1 MLVALNLS
9 MRLHVWLVFFH
20 QIWKC
25 KTREIT
31 LHSWSWCFFSFLWH
45 PYGPKALSWCKA
57 SPADT
62 EGTELKGA
70 AVLLEQIHTGTSVR
84 ATAAAWQNPDMQL
97 LSVIGQSQ
105 NLLQQVL
112 QYRQETE
119 VQWNFDANAV
129 HNSAN
134 KIRCK
139 TKLFT
144 MFQRDFFFG
153 LFFFLMSFPLF
164 SYHIIFSLLSLKVV
178 LRWQFSFPP

>member
-45 PYGPKALSWCKA
+45 PYGPKALSWCEA

-70 AVLLEQIHTGTSVR
+70 AVLLEQIHTGNSVR

-105 NLLQQVL
+105 NLLQQEFYSTDRKL
-112 QYRQETE
+112 KCSETLM
-119 VQWNFDANAV
+119 QM
-129 HNSAN
+129 
-134 KIRCK
+134 
-139 TKLFT
+139 LFT
-144 MFQRDFFFG
+144 TVQVKLGVKQNYLQCFRETFS
-153 LFFFLMSFPLF
+153 LFFF
-164 SYHIIFSLLSLKVV
+164 
-178 LRWQFSFPP
+178 